1 MDEQSTEKM
10 KARLEQ
16 TLEEELSSL
25 ELEREEFQKILSDM
39 RAEDIPQ
46 IGKLTHDK
54 ASLGLQGVL
63 DEDRIRTIGSAL
75 YRIHR
80 GTYGVCQTCGAQ
92 ISRERLEAKPEAALC
107 INCRDRHEREA

>member
-1 MDEQSTEKM
+1 MDKQFVQTM
-10 KARLEQ
+10 KERLE
-16 TLEEELSSL
+16 LALKDELSSL
-25 ELEREEFQKILSDM
+25 ELEREEFEKILSEM

-80 GTYGVCQTCGAQ
+80 GTYGACQTCGAP